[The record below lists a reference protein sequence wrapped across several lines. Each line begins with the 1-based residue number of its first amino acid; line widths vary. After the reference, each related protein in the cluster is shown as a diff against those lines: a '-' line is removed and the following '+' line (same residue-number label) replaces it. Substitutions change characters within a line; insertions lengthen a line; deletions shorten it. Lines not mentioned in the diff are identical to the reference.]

1 MSIRVVIAD
10 EQEIVRLGLKNL
22 LESNSEIRIVAQA
35 SSGDQVLDMVKK
47 HKPDVVLL
55 ETKLP
60 GMDGLQILGRLKLD
74 SPEMRVVLF
83 TGHENARHLA
93 RAVALG
99 AEGYLSKQA
108 KKDDL
113 IRVVKAAA
121 QGEQTWS
128 RSELRRVGAAM
139 ASPTG
144 VENVDVSLTKREI
157 EVLRLMVNGATNRDI
172 AKDLKIS
179 YETIKEHVQHVL
191 RKIGVTDRTQ
201 AAVWAVRSGV
211 I

>member
-1 MSIRVVIAD
+1 MAIKVLIAD
-10 EQEIVRLGLKNL
+10 DQEIVRLGLKCM
-22 LESNSEIRIVAQA
+22 LEGNDIRIVAQA
-35 SSGDQVLDMVKK
+35 SSGDQVMDLVRKS
-47 HKPDVVLL
+47 KPDVVLI
-55 ETKLP
+55 ESKLP

-74 SPEMRVVLF
+74 TPEMRVVLF
-83 TGHENARHLA
+83 TAHENARHLA

-99 AEGYLSKQA
+99 AEGYLSKAA
-108 KKDDL
+108 KKDEL
-113 IRVVKAAA
+113 IRVIKAAA

-144 VENVDVSLTKREI
+144 VENQDVSLSKREI
-157 EVLRLMVNGATNRDI
+157 DVLRLMVNGATNRDI

-201 AAVWAVRSGV
+201 AAVWAVRNN
-211 I
+211 IL